1 MGIQGLL
8 PLLRSI
14 TTPVHVSA
22 YAGSVVAIDTYCWL
36 HRGASAQAAAICKGD
51 AGADGYVHF
60 VCGRVQMLID
70 AGVRPLLVFDG
81 APLPAKRA
89 QEDCRAERR
98 QRCLS
103 AALELEAAGNAAAAE
118 KMYRSALDVT
128 PLMAKRVIDA
138 VQQRFPAVACVVA
151 PYEADAQLAWLSA
164 NGHVAAVISE
174 DSDLLAFGVERVL
187 FKMDGRGHADQVC
200 LAQLGA
206 TTDVDLSRWTLEQF
220 RLMCIVSGCDYL
232 ASLDG
237 MGIRTAHRLVLAERT
252 LPRVLRRI
260 RMQGRIRVPRDYED
274 AANRAELT
282 FRHQRVFDLDRDRL
296 AHLQPLPATF
306 DDDTSFLGPDL
317 DPDVARAIAGALID
331 PVTLQPFETRAQ
343 AVMDAGVRSPPA
355 LHGPMDSYVIRSSPA
370 VDNPF
375 ACPRPRSASN
385 PPPAARPFQSRL
397 VRPERIS
404 LARRCGSLPTVS
416 LQAFRTSSSSCS
428 RPASLDKLGHL
439 ARRRHSVPIAL
450 DPPARREREREAPGD
465 ARHALPV
472 AAERVMPGDDLPA
485 AVERDDARSACAT
498 AGSSASSSSW
508 TPSVPADLSITALLE
523 SKRPLNLVS
532 DALEFYRFRGTVDRA
547 IDDALD
553 RFDR

>member
-1 MGIQGLL
+1 M
-8 PLLRSI
+8 
-14 TTPVHVSA
+14 
-22 YAGSVVAIDTYCWL
+22 
-36 HRGASAQAAAICKGD
+36 
-51 AGADGYVHF
+51 
-60 VCGRVQMLID
+60 
-70 AGVRPLLVFDG
+70 
-81 APLPAKRA
+81 
-89 QEDCRAERR
+89 
-98 QRCLS
+98 
-103 AALELEAAGNAAAAE
+103 
-118 KMYRSALDVT
+118 
-128 PLMAKRVIDA
+128 
-138 VQQRFPAVACVVA
+138 
-151 PYEADAQLAWLSA
+151 
-164 NGHVAAVISE
+164 
-174 DSDLLAFGVERVL
+174 
-187 FKMDGRGHADQVC
+187 
-200 LAQLGA
+200 
-206 TTDVDLSRWTLEQF
+206 
-220 RLMCIVSGCDYL
+220 
-232 ASLDG
+232 
-237 MGIRTAHRLVLAERT
+237 
-252 LPRVLRRI
+252 
-260 RMQGRIRVPRDYED
+260 
-274 AANRAELT
+274 
-282 FRHQRVFDLDRDRL
+282 FDLDRDRL

-450 DPPARREREREAPGD
+450 DPPARRERERAAPGD

>member
-187 FKMDGRGHADQVC
+187 FKVPRCRVRGARVPDRC
-200 LAQLGA
+200 WG
-206 TTDVDLSRWTLEQF
+206 RWT
-220 RLMCIVSGCDYL
+220 
-232 ASLDG
+232 
-237 MGIRTAHRLVLAERT
+237 
-252 LPRVLRRI
+252 
-260 RMQGRIRVPRDYED
+260 
-274 AANRAELT
+274 
-282 FRHQRVFDLDRDRL
+282 
-296 AHLQPLPATF
+296 
-306 DDDTSFLGPDL
+306 
-317 DPDVARAIAGALID
+317 AGAM
-331 PVTLQPFETRAQ
+331 PTRCAW
-343 AVMDAGVRSPPA
+343 RSWA
-355 LHGPMDSYVIRSSPA
+355 
-370 VDNPF
+370 
-375 ACPRPRSASN
+375 PRPTWTCR
-385 PPPAARPFQSRL
+385 
-397 VRPERIS
+397 
-404 LARRCGSLPTVS
+404 
-416 LQAFRTSSSSCS
+416 
-428 RPASLDKLGHL
+428 
-439 ARRRHSVPIAL
+439 
-450 DPPARREREREAPGD
+450 
-465 ARHALPV
+465 
-472 AAERVMPGDDLPA
+472 
-485 AVERDDARSACAT
+485 
-498 AGSSASSSSW
+498 AGRWNSSA
-508 TPSVPADLSITALLE
+508 
-523 SKRPLNLVS
+523 
-532 DALEFYRFRGTVDRA
+532 
-547 IDDALD
+547 
-553 RFDR
+553 